1 MKPLFRI
8 REFAWAVVSEV
19 EDWLYPY
26 RSDNDDT
33 EPLWAQREID
43 DDSLVT
49 YLKAQSDANNDRID
63 RLQSEMLYVT
73 SQINDINTQLGK
85 SKNSSNEGQ
94 EGSKIITEEG
104 KETS

>member
-1 MKPLFRI
+1 MKPLFRL
-8 REFAWAVVSEV
+8 REFTWAVVSEV

-26 RSDNDDT
+26 RTEDT
-33 EPLWAQREID
+33 EPLWAEKDVD
-43 DDSLVT
+43 DDSVVT

-73 SQINDINTQLGK
+73 SQINDINNLLTK
-85 SKNSSNEGQ
+85 HNMNEGQ
-94 EGSKIITEEG
+94 EGSKTIIKEG

>member
-1 MKPLFRI
+1 MKPFFKI

-26 RSDNDDT
+26 RTDDT
-33 EPLWAQREID
+33 EPLWAENNSD
-43 DDSLVT
+43 DDSAVT

-73 SQINDINTQLGK
+73 SEVNKINNMLRDLN
-85 SKNSSNEGQ
+85 NNEGQ
-94 EGSKIITEEG
+94 EGSKTIIEEG

>member
-1 MKPLFRI
+1 MKPLFRL
-8 REFAWAVVSEV
+8 REFTWAVVSEV

-26 RSDNDDT
+26 RTEDT
-33 EPLWAQREID
+33 EPLWAEKDVD
-43 DDSLVT
+43 DDSVVT

-73 SQINDINTQLGK
+73 SQINDINNLLTK
-85 SKNSSNEGQ
+85 HNMNEGQ
-94 EGSKIITEEG
+94 EGSKTIVEEG

>member
-1 MKPLFRI
+1 MKPLFKI
-8 REFAWAVVSEV
+8 REIAWAIVSEV

-26 RSDNDDT
+26 RTDST
-33 EPLWAQREID
+33 EPLWAEGSDSD
-43 DDSLVT
+43 DDSAVT

-73 SQINDINTQLGK
+73 SQISEINTML
-85 SKNSSNEGQ
+85 KNLNIDEGQ
-94 EGSKIITEEG
+94 EGSKTIVEEG

>member
-1 MKPLFRI
+1 MKPFFKI

-26 RSDNDDT
+26 RTDAT
-33 EPLWAQREID
+33 EPLWAENPD
-43 DDSLVT
+43 STDDSVVT

-73 SQINDINTQLGK
+73 SQISEINSML
-85 SKNSSNEGQ
+85 KNLNIDEGQ
-94 EGSKIITEEG
+94 EGSKTIVEEG

>member
-1 MKPLFRI
+1 MKPLFKL
-8 REFAWAVVSEV
+8 REFTWAIVSEV

-26 RSDNDDT
+26 RTDDT
-33 EPLWAQREID
+33 EPLWADKDGD
-43 DDSLVT
+43 DDSVVT

-73 SQINDINTQLGK
+73 SKIHDINTML
-85 SKNSSNEGQ
+85 KNLNIDEGQ
-94 EGSKIITEEG
+94 EGSKIIIEEG

>member
-1 MKPLFRI
+1 M
-8 REFAWAVVSEV
+8 REFAWAIVSEV

-26 RSDNDDT
+26 RTDDT
-33 EPLWAQREID
+33 EPLWAEKDGAD
-43 DDSLVT
+43 DDSVVT

-73 SQINDINTQLGK
+73 SQINDINNLLTK
-85 SKNSSNEGQ
+85 HNMNEGQ
-94 EGSKIITEEG
+94 EGSKTIVEEG

>member
-8 REFAWAVVSEV
+8 REFAWAIVSEV

-26 RSDNDDT
+26 RTDDT
-33 EPLWAQREID
+33 EPVWAEKDVD
-43 DDSLVT
+43 DDSVVT
-49 YLKAQSDANNDRID
+49 YMKAQMDANNDRID

-73 SQINDINTQLGK
+73 SQISDINTML
-85 SKNSSNEGQ
+85 KNLNIDEGQ
-94 EGSKIITEEG
+94 ESSKIITEEG

>member
-1 MKPLFRI
+1 MKPFFKI

-26 RSDNDDT
+26 RTDDT
-33 EPLWAQREID
+33 EPLWAENNSD
-43 DDSLVT
+43 DDSVVT

-73 SQINDINTQLGK
+73 SQISEINTML
-85 SKNSSNEGQ
+85 KNLNIDEGQ
-94 EGSKIITEEG
+94 EGSKTIVEEG

>member
-8 REFAWAVVSEV
+8 REIAWAIVSEV

-26 RSDNDDT
+26 RTDDT
-33 EPLWAQREID
+33 EPLWAEKDVD
-43 DDSLVT
+43 DDSVVT

-73 SQINDINTQLGK
+73 SQINDINSLLTK
-85 SKNSSNEGQ
+85 HNMNEGQ
-94 EGSKIITEEG
+94 EGSKTIIKEG
-104 KETS
+104 KEAS

>member
-1 MKPLFRI
+1 MKPFFKI
-8 REFAWAVVSEV
+8 REFAWAIVSEV

-26 RSDNDDT
+26 RTDDT
-33 EPLWAQREID
+33 EPLWAEKDVD
-43 DDSLVT
+43 DDSVVT
-49 YLKAQSDANNDRID
+49 YMKAQMDANNDRID

-73 SQINDINTQLGK
+73 SKINDINSHLGK

-94 EGSKIITEEG
+94 EGSKTIIKEG

>member
-1 MKPLFRI
+1 MKLLFKI
-8 REFAWAVVSEV
+8 REIAWAMVSEV

-26 RSDNDDT
+26 RNDAT
-33 EPLWAQREID
+33 EPLWAEGSDSD
-43 DDSLVT
+43 DDSAVT

-73 SQINDINTQLGK
+73 SQISEINTML
-85 SKNSSNEGQ
+85 KNLNIDEGQ
-94 EGSKIITEEG
+94 ESSKTIVEEG

>member
-1 MKPLFRI
+1 MKPLFKL
-8 REFAWAVVSEV
+8 REFAWAIVSEV

-26 RSDNDDT
+26 RTDDT
-33 EPLWAQREID
+33 EPLWAENNSD
-43 DDSLVT
+43 DDSVVT

-73 SQINDINTQLGK
+73 SQISQINTML
-85 SKNSSNEGQ
+85 KNLNMDEGQ
-94 EGSKIITEEG
+94 EGSKTITEEG